1 MRWIAIFVIMCAGCS
16 FQHRYD
22 PPPVRRVQIDTS
34 MKVTTD
40 GFRAT
45 GCAGVGAS
53 YSVTW

>member
-1 MRWIAIFVIMCAGCS
+1 MRRIAFFICMCAGCNHV
-16 FQHRYD
+16 QHSLN
-22 PPPVRRVQIDTS
+22 PPVRRILVETS

-40 GFRAT
+40 GIHAT